1 MGNKRRLA
9 EDNAALGGE
18 QPPLTT
24 PAMRPMA
31 SATWRELIKRVW
43 EVDPL
48 LCPRCGTEMVKLAA
62 IKDPVVITHILRHL
76 SLWEEPPARGP
87 PPGGT
92 VYEPC
97 YDDPPAEAE
106 SNDQAS
112 TAVEQVFP
120 DYDQYDPGP
129 VYD

>member
-1 MGNKRRLA
+1 
-9 EDNAALGGE
+9 
-18 QPPLTT
+18 
-24 PAMRPMA
+24 
-31 SATWRELIKRVW
+31 
-43 EVDPL
+43 
-48 LCPRCGTEMVKLAA
+48 MVKLAA
-62 IKDPVVITHILRHL
+62 IKDPVVILHILRHL
-76 SLWEEPPARGP
+76 SLLEEPPARGP

-97 YDDPPAEAE
+97 YDDPPAVLE